1 MRLFFVLLENG
12 LSVVPKAITV
22 ENNES
27 ERYHINVICGE
38 GGDTIVKTLIKIG
51 FVVAI
56 VLMAGACTTF
66 ELSGVHIVED
76 MPSMQP
82 MGEFEN
88 IVKVHEF
95 LGSSGGANLFNV
107 TANQMDNVIYD
118 TIRRE
123 VEKRSGDAAIN
134 VTVKYEASFVDLLLN
149 GITFGIYAP
158 ATATVSGT
166 VVSYN

>member
-1 MRLFFVLLENG
+1 M
-12 LSVVPKAITV
+12 K
-22 ENNES
+22 
-27 ERYHINVICGE
+27 
-38 GGDTIVKTLIKIG
+38 KLIKVTVIVG
-51 FVVAI
+51 I
-56 VLMAGACTTF
+56 VLAIAACTTF

-82 MGEFEN
+82 MGDFETT
-88 IVKVHEF
+88 VHVHEF
-95 LGSSGGANLFNV
+95 LGNSGGANLFNV
-107 TANQMDNVIYD
+107 TADAMDNEIYD

-134 VTVKYEASFVDLLLN
+134 VTIRYEASFIDLLLN
-149 GITFGIYAP
+149 GITFGVYAP

>member
-1 MRLFFVLLENG
+1 MIR
-12 LSVVPKAITV
+12 V
-22 ENNES
+22 ENIGS
-27 ERYHINVICGE
+27 RRYHLLVIRNRK
-38 GGDTIVKTLIKIG
+38 GDTTVKTLSKIG
-51 FVVAI
+51 IVVAI
-56 VLMAGACTTF
+56 VLLVGACTTF

-82 MGEFEN
+82 MGDFEAK
-88 IVKVHEF
+88 VSVHEF
-95 LGSSGGANLFNV
+95 LGNSGGANLFNV
-107 TANQMDNVIYD
+107 TADAMDNEIYD

-134 VTVKYEASFVDLLLN
+134 VTIRYEASFINLLLN
-149 GITFGIYAP
+149 GLTFGVYAP